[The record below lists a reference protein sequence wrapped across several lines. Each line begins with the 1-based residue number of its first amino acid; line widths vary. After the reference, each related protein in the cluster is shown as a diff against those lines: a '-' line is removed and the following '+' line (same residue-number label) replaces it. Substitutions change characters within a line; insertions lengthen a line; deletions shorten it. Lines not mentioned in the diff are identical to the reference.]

1 MHTLHLLAY
10 RCQRMNA
17 QAGSSL
23 RKKSIAVGSGK
34 GGVGK
39 STVAVNLAISAARQ
53 RLHVALVDL
62 DPLSNIAVIL
72 DIDETR
78 LSRVSRTLGDPS
90 VPLSRQIVPVAPGL
104 DLLFPRP
111 KLGRGDSVLL
121 LRGLYSHYHRE
132 IEKRYDLVIF
142 DLPAGIN
149 HDENLAFLPHIG
161 HLLVVTNAEPT
172 SHVSA
177 GGYIRAVL
185 EIAPETK
192 LYFWHNKYPAAPEAG
207 FNARDVIGNY
217 NSMAPEEL
225 RLPDELRKRVAHAAC
240 VPNDPSM
247 DLLRTRTS
255 PLLGIHLKLIESLTV
270 LRTKVLDELPLSCG
284 LPSESENLVKFFVNQ
299 HPVPQRLDGYAAEV
313 KNYLTSFQAQAD
325 IEMQAFGR
333 YLARVRSHPI
343 HRPAVQAVRL
353 LNSAVEELSRSHTM
367 FHRPLVSPFLP
378 LPDRFI
384 TEVLV
389 NVSSIRSETDHFLRN
404 LGGIILVYH
413 ALNKLLSTDRVLRL
427 FAGFIPVRRT
437 SDGTLVRDRSRQ
449 IRYLL
454 QRDPEYHGRYFR
466 LVRTVFQLLVAQ
478 LNRLVRVHGLGA
490 LLFRDRSGG
499 INRNAY
505 LRLVANFVHD
515 TVNSGL
521 GIHVGFRFHVASQA
535 VLRGA
540 EFLIERVTGR
550 SIPRE

>member
-1 MHTLHLLAY
+1 M
-10 RCQRMNA
+10 RQ
-17 QAGSSL
+17 
-23 RKKSIAVGSGK
+23 KSIAVGSGK

-72 DIDETR
+72 DIDEAR
-78 LSRVSRTLGDPS
+78 LSRVSRTIGDPT

-121 LRGLYSHYHRE
+121 LRGLYSHYRE
-132 IEKRYDLVIF
+132 EINKRYDLVIF

-149 HDENLAFLPHIG
+149 RDENLAFLPHIE
-161 HLLVVTNAEPT
+161 HLLIVTNAEPT

-185 EIAPETK
+185 EIAPTTR
-192 LYFWHNKYPAAPEAG
+192 LYFWHNKYPTAPEAG

-217 NSMAPEEL
+217 NSLAPQEM
-225 RLPDELRKRVAHAAC
+225 RIPDDLRKQVLHAAF

-255 PLLGIHLKLIESLTV
+255 PLLGIRLKLIESLTV

-284 LPSESENLVKFFVNQ
+284 LPPESENLVKFFVNQ
-299 HPVPQRLDGYAAEV
+299 HPVPRRLDGYAAEV
-313 KNYLTSFQAQAD
+313 KRYLASFHAPAD
-325 IEMQAFGR
+325 IEMQQFGR
-333 YLARVRSHPI
+333 YLARVRSHPV
-343 HRPAVQAVRL
+343 HRSAVQAIRL
-353 LNSAVEELSRSHTM
+353 LNSAVDELSRSHSM
-367 FHRPLVSPFLP
+367 YQKPLVSPFLP

-384 TEVLV
+384 TEVLMGV
-389 NVSSIRSETDHFLRN
+389 NAIHSETDRFLRN

-413 ALNKLLSTDRVLRL
+413 ALNKLLSADRVLKL
-427 FAGFIPVRRT
+427 FEGFIPIRKT
-437 SDGTLVRDRSRQ
+437 PDGKLVRDRSRQ

-454 QRDPEYHGRYFR
+454 QSDPEYHGRYFR
-466 LVRTVFQLLVAQ
+466 LVRTIYQLLVAQ
-478 LNRLVRVHGLGA
+478 LNRLVRSLGVDS
-490 LLFRDRSGG
+490 LLFRDRSGA

-521 GIHVGFRFHVASQA
+521 GVHVGFRFHVASQA
-535 VLRGA
+535 VRRGA
-540 EFLIERVTGR
+540 DFMIERVTGR
-550 SIPRE
+550 SAAQD